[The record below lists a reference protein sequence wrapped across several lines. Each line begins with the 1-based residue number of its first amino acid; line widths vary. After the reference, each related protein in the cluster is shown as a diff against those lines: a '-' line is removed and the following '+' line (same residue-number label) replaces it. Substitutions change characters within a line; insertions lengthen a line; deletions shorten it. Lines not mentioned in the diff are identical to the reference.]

1 MILNIANTQCLH
13 YYFHSLLFIEC
24 PVSVQC
30 SVMMITQR
38 VIYLGG
44 RIHFHS
50 FINDFS
56 QEFIESLNGRR
67 GSLSVSS
74 VSLAFYGTFVL
85 IKGLWIGCWQTRQ
98 VGPL

>member
-1 MILNIANTQCLH
+1 MFSND
-13 YYFHSLLFIEC
+13 
-24 PVSVQC
+24 V
-30 SVMMITQR
+30 ITQR

-74 VSLAFYGTFVL
+74 VSLHFMALSCYRRVYGLGVGRRVKWVL
-85 IKGLWIGCWQTRQ
+85 CEF
-98 VGPL
+98 